1 MIYWVIFFRV
11 SVLESSEYWHP
22 ADTGERDQGVR
33 WHETCLQTIDSSQQ
47 ETIAM
52 HVFQDTDFSSFRP
65 LRRHLRIAALSAAM
79 VLAIAACGGDKAAP
93 DDAAPPPDA
102 PAPTT
107 AVPAQAVSAQVAAMS
122 VDQLREAARAAQLEQ
137 RMYAPASNN
146 AMEYY
151 LALRDKQPNDAAV
164 ASALTDLMPYALIAA
179 EQSIARDDFPEAQR
193 LYALMEKTDK
203 AAPALP
209 RLKQSLADAQ
219 ASFAQRQQQTEVDA
233 ETEKARLA
241 KLEEDRKKQQ
251 EDTQRQAAQQLAQQQ
266 AAQQAAQQQAA
277 QQAAAQ
283 REAAQREAEQR
294 EAAQRE
300 AAQREAAQRAAQV
313 QPATATASDLR
324 AISTPPPKYPPEA
337 LRAGQSGEVLV
348 EFTVS
353 TDGSVSAAR
362 VVRGNPPRVFDR
374 EAVAAVKRWRFQ
386 PMASSVTTRRTI
398 GFKPGG

>member
-1 MIYWVIFFRV
+1 M
-11 SVLESSEYWHP
+11 
-22 ADTGERDQGVR
+22 
-33 WHETCLQTIDSSQQ
+33 CLQTIDSSQQ
-47 ETIAM
+47 EITVMSVA
-52 HVFQDTDFSSFRP
+52 QDTATPSFRP
-65 LRRHLRIAALSAAM
+65 LRDGFRYAALSAAL
-79 VLAIAACGGDKAAP
+79 VLAIAACGGDKSEP
-93 DDAAPPPDA
+93 DPTAQPTATVTPTTT
-102 PAPTT
+102 APTQ
-107 AVPAQAVSAQVAAMS
+107 VVSAQVAAMS
-122 VDQLREAARAAQLEQ
+122 VDQLREAARAAQAEQ
-137 RMYAPASNN
+137 RMYAPAANN

-203 AAPALP
+203 SAPALP

-251 EDTQRQAAQQLAQQQ
+251 DDTQRQAAQQLAQQQ

-277 QQAAAQ
+277 QQATTQRETEQ
-283 REAAQREAEQR
+283 REAAQRD
-294 EAAQRE
+294 AAQRE
-300 AAQREAAQRAAQV
+300 AAQREAAQRAAQT
-313 QPATATASDLR
+313 PTTATATASDLR

-348 EFTVS
+348 EFTVG
-353 TDGSVSAAR
+353 TDGSVSSAR

-374 EAVAAVKRWRFQ
+374 EAVAAVKRWRYQ
-386 PMASSVTTRRTI
+386 PVASPVTTRRTI
-398 GFKPGG
+398 GFKPGT

>member
-1 MIYWVIFFRV
+1 M
-11 SVLESSEYWHP
+11 
-22 ADTGERDQGVR
+22 
-33 WHETCLQTIDSSQQ
+33 CLQTIDSSQQ
-47 ETIAM
+47 EITVMSVA
-52 HVFQDTDFSSFRP
+52 QDTATPSFRP
-65 LRRHLRIAALSAAM
+65 LRDGFRYAALSAAL
-79 VLAIAACGGDKAAP
+79 VLAIAACGGDKTEP
-93 DDAAPPPDA
+93 DPTAQPTATVTPTTTA
-102 PAPTT
+102 PAQ
-107 AVPAQAVSAQVAAMS
+107 VVSAQVAAMS
-122 VDQLREAARAAQLEQ
+122 VDQLREAARAAQAEQ
-137 RMYAPASNN
+137 RMYAPAANN

-203 AAPALP
+203 SAPALP

-266 AAQQAAQQQAA
+266 VAQQAAQQQAA
-277 QQAAAQ
+277 QQAT
-283 REAAQREAEQR
+283 AQREAEQR

-300 AAQREAAQRAAQV
+300 AAQREAAQREAAQRAA
-313 QPATATASDLR
+313 QTPTTATATASDLR

-348 EFTVS
+348 EFTVG
-353 TDGSVSAAR
+353 TDGSVDSAR

-386 PMASSVTTRRTI
+386 PVASPVTTRRTI
-398 GFKPGG
+398 GFKPGT